1 MSDQPA
7 FFAPKGSALDTTSR
21 QNEELAAPAWVFDLE
36 QAHDVLRRVC
46 RVLEN
51 GVQPV
56 IDLAPAAHSLEQVL
70 SAIYDATDH
79 RDDPGAAVRRALVEL
94 EAVFARLSPGAT
106 LDPGIQLIGGELR
119 EAWKHLGDAAT
130 RLAPLVPR
138 SRMEWPDL
146 VASHDV
152 PRLHAIDRPSLVP
165 VLHFPRMASVEVL
178 PEPPALIARPR
189 TFAELDIA
197 MAELTRRAE
206 TIAVPLP
213 DDFEWADENASSK
226 ADAELPPLG
235 FALVPEPATD
245 EISFIRARARDC
257 FEEIAM
263 VGTQRAPL
271 LGDPWR
277 TALVLERRMLSAI
290 DAIVA
295 LGPAAIVYL
304 EPLVRDAPVSD
315 PAHAFAIA
323 MTLGCLAGRDSLA
336 AVERILFAAAP
347 AEPDWIASF
356 TAALKIAPHDSIP
369 LSLRTLLRDRFAGH
383 RALAID
389 VLGYRGIVTS
399 AELAAASAD
408 APEVIAA
415 ALPYLALTA
424 DTSLRTVI
432 DAALAGAEEEPALRE
447 PTWLSMA
454 LSGHPRTR
462 PVLEGALS
470 GASGEAAALLLALSG
485 DARDAATLLE
495 AATASPK
502 RPLITAVGWAG
513 AASAIVPLLDFLEHE
528 DDMVRAAAAYA
539 LDRITGA
546 GMWENAEVPVEDI
559 AVADPPEPNVGE
571 PRSVRLARAVSNPR
585 DLPPTPAPEVIRR
598 PTTSVDRWRA
608 YWAERGPSYEPTA
621 RYRRGMLYTPRISL
635 RELDAFPCTPGER
648 RSLQRELVIRTGALV
663 RLDPLDFVV
672 VQEEALRAWEPIAT
686 RASSSPGAWYRPAR
700 R

>member
-1 MSDQPA
+1 VSDQPA
-7 FFAPKGSALDTTSR
+7 FFAPKGSALDNPSR
-21 QNEELAAPAWVFDLE
+21 RHDGLEVPAWVLDLE
-36 QAHDVLRRVC
+36 QAHHVLRRVC

-56 IDLAPAAHSLEQVL
+56 IDLAPSARALEQVL
-70 SAIYDATDH
+70 GAIFDAMDH
-79 RDDPGAAVRRALVEL
+79 RDDPGAAVRRALAAL
-94 EAVFARLSPGAT
+94 GAVFAHLSPGAA
-106 LDPGIQLIGGELR
+106 LDPAIQLIGGELR

-138 SRMEWPDL
+138 SRTEWPDL
-146 VASHDV
+146 IASRDV

-165 VLHFPRMASVEVL
+165 VLHVPLMTPIEVL
-178 PEPPALIARPR
+178 PQPPAPIPRPT
-189 TFAELDIA
+189 TFEELDTA

-206 TIAVPLP
+206 AMPIPLS
-213 DDFEWADENASSK
+213 DDLGWANESASLSPNA
-226 ADAELPPLG
+226 EPPPPG
-235 FALVPEPATD
+235 FALVSEPATD

-257 FEEIAM
+257 FDEVAM

-295 LGPAAIVYL
+295 LGSAAIAYL

-315 PAHAFAIA
+315 PAHAFAIG

-356 TAALKIAPHDSIP
+356 AAALKVAPHDSLS
-369 LSLRTLLRDRFAGH
+369 LSLRTLLRDPFAGH

-389 VLGYRGIVTS
+389 VLGYRGLVTS

-408 APEVIAA
+408 APEVFAA
-415 ALPYLALTA
+415 ALPYLALSA
-424 DTSLRTVI
+424 DPLLRTVI
-432 DAALAGAEEEPALRE
+432 DTALAEEENPALRDAL
-447 PTWLSMA
+447 WLSMA

-462 PVLEGALS
+462 SVLEAALS
-470 GASGEAAALLLALSG
+470 GAGSESAALLLALSG
-485 DARDAATLLE
+485 DARDAATLLA
-495 AATASPK
+495 AATAAPT

-513 AASAIVPLLDFLEHE
+513 AASAIVPLLKFLEHD

-546 GMWENAEVPVEDI
+546 GMWEDTEVPVEDI
-559 AVADPPEPNVGE
+559 VVADPPEPDVGE
-571 PRSVRLARAVSNPR
+571 PRPVRLARMVSNPR
-585 DLPPTPAPEVIRR
+585 DLPLTPAPEVIRR

-608 YWAERGPSYEPTA
+608 YWAERGPSYELTA
-621 RYRRGMLYTPRISL
+621 RYRRGIPYLPSVSL
-635 RELDAFPCTPGER
+635 RELDTFPCTPGER
-648 RSLQRELVIRTGALV
+648 RSLQRELVIRTGTFV
-663 RLDPLDFVV
+663 RLDPLDFVA
-672 VQEEALRAWEPIAT
+672 VQEEALRAWEPIAA

-700 R
+700 L